1 MQEDRL
7 LKQQKEYENEIK
19 LLNETIQR
27 LENHLAEQT
36 KQVAQVS
43 QIKSPSLVKLKYILS
58 PFLVVL
64 SL

>member
-19 LLNETIQR
+19 MLNETIHR

-43 QIKSPSLVKLKYILS
+43 
-58 PFLVVL
+58 
-64 SL
+64 